1 MADSP
6 ENGIPEQEYAVTP
19 LELFFDLVFAF
30 AISQLS
36 HHLLSHLSWWG
47 AAETLVMLVA
57 IFGAWFMTSWSATII
72 RADQSR
78 TRRLVLTVMLLGL
91 FMNASVTGAFTTSGW
106 AFVVPLLLIQLGRTV
121 WTLANSPNAVYREHY
136 IRTLLWLIATTP
148 LWLAGAATSQ
158 EVRLLWW
165 ALAGGIDLIG
175 RWLAHPIPGRRL
187 HSEHVPF
194 HAEHMLERCHL
205 FLIIALGET
214 VLTTG
219 AAIAEAPMS
228 VMTVAT
234 GGASL
239 AMTVVLWAMSFGR
252 SHRLVLQH
260 LDETTDPIRTSRYAV
275 NALTVMVAGL
285 IAVAVANEEMIAHPH
300 GPTPL
305 DLSLLLIGGP
315 VLFLAAQA
323 WYLRVV
329 PRVWSKLHFIGGSAL
344 LLVGL
349 GTLVV
354 PPYAA
359 LILVGAS
366 LTTLA
371 VVDEKLS
378 SKEADGSGLS

>member
-1 MADSP
+1 MLL
-6 ENGIPEQEYAVTP
+6 AVFT
-19 LELFFDLVFAF
+19 
-30 AISQLS
+30 
-36 HHLLSHLSWWG
+36 
-47 AAETLVMLVA
+47 
-57 IFGAWFMTSWSATII
+57 AWFMTSWSATIV
-72 RADQSR
+72 RADQAR

-91 FMNASVTGAFTTSGW
+91 FMNASVPRAFTTPGW
-106 AFVVPLLLIQLGRTV
+106 AFVIPLLMIQLGRTF
-121 WTLANSPNAVYREHY
+121 WTLANSPNAVFREHY

-148 LWLAGAATSQ
+148 LWVAGAAATR
-158 EVRLLWW
+158 EARLLWW
-165 ALAGGIDLIG
+165 ALAAGLDLIG
-175 RWLAHPIPGRRL
+175 RWLALPIPGRRL

-194 HAEHMLERCHL
+194 NAEHMLERCGL

-228 VMTVAT
+228 VMTLAT
-234 GGASL
+234 GTASL
-239 AMTVVLWAMSFGR
+239 AMTVALWAMSFGR
-252 SHRLVLQH
+252 SHRLILQH
-260 LDETTDPIRTSRYAV
+260 LEETTDPIRTSRHAV
-275 NALTVMVAGL
+275 NALTAMVAGL

-300 GPTPL
+300 GQTPV
-305 DLSLLLIGGP
+305 DLNLLLTGGP

-329 PRVWSKLHFIGGSAL
+329 PRIWSKLHFIGGSAL

-359 LILVGAS
+359 LILVGSS
-366 LTTLA
+366 LSTLA

-378 SKEADGSGLS
+378 SQEADGSGLS